1 MVAQNANCLR
11 NCLSK
16 LYRSAANKL
25 LEGNFSD
32 YERKLQR
39 VAFGEVVAF
48 IEETLLTG
56 NEEIPT
62 FKLSDLFKKIVCS
75 RCSFGKSVGNKRFQN
90 RLFFQFEDMSAYND
104 KKEVILVF
112 NHDVGEIISVAAEAS

>member
-16 LYRSAANKL
+16 LYRSAANKQ

-56 NEEIPT
+56 NEEIPR
-62 FKLSDLFKKIVCS
+62 FKLSDLFKKNFTLHTCL
-75 RCSFGKSVGNKRFQN
+75 Q
-90 RLFFQFEDMSAYND
+90 
-104 KKEVILVF
+104 
-112 NHDVGEIISVAAEAS
+112 